1 MAHRISLLARWAF
14 KDLLFDRK
22 VSFFI
27 IASLVAVIAP
37 LLLLFSLKYGVVYQ
51 LQQRLL
57 NDPQTLEIK
66 INGIQG
72 NRLLDSEWFYQM
84 ERNPHIGFILPLTRQ
99 LNNEADLRK
108 DRSRNLPNV
117 ELVPTDKNDPL
128 MKLDDQRVVLR
139 NRNGVIL
146 SEGVAETLKVKKG
159 DEISLFTNRILEQRN
174 ERAEIV
180 LKVDGILPKAKTPPG
195 RKMAFVSLDLLLTI
209 EDYKDGFRIEKFV
222 KNPVTS
228 GEIKS
233 AERNLFS
240 KARIYAKGLDNV
252 YPIAQLFK
260 EQGIETI
267 TQDRQIAEARHT
279 DYILSLLFGIIAS
292 VAVSG
297 AVMSLAGSFLAN
309 IERKRRTLS
318 LFGLFGLT
326 SGEIRWFLLCQAVIL
341 ASLSFF
347 VALGFFSVGSSAV
360 NILIGSGS
368 EQWLS
373 LLEWKHIIIAF
384 TSTLLLSAIVAFW
397 GGRKALLI
405 QPAESLREI

>member
-1 MAHRISLLARWAF
+1 MVNQTCLLARWAF

-72 NRLLDSEWFYQM
+72 DRLLDRNWFDQM
-84 ERNPHIGFILPLTRQ
+84 ERNKHISFILPLTRQ

-108 DRSRNLPNV
+108 DRSRNVPNV
-117 ELVPTDKNDPL
+117 ELVPTNENDPL
-128 MKLDDQRVVLR
+128 MKLDTQKVLLR
-139 NRNGVIL
+139 NKNGVIL
-146 SEGVAETLKVKKG
+146 SEGVAEALKVKKD
-159 DEISLFTNRILEQRN
+159 DEISLFTGRILEQRN
-174 ERAEIV
+174 ERIEIV
-180 LKVDGILPKAKTPPG
+180 LRVDGILPKSKTPSG
-195 RKMAFVSLDLLLTI
+195 RKMAFISLELLLAI
-209 EDYKDGFRIEKFV
+209 EDYKDGFRIENFV

-228 GEIKS
+228 GDIKDIK
-233 AERNLFS
+233 RNQFS
-240 KARIYAKGLDNV
+240 KARIYAKGLDDV
-252 YPIAQLFK
+252 YPIAKLLK

-279 DYILSLLFGIIAS
+279 DYVLSLLFGIIAV

-318 LFGLFGLT
+318 LLGLFGLT
-326 SGEIRWFLLCQAVIL
+326 SIEIRWFLLCQAVIL
-341 ASLSFF
+341 VSVAFI
-347 VALGFFSVGSSAV
+347 VALGFFLVGSSAV
-360 NILIGSGS
+360 NILISSGN

-373 LLEWKHIIIAF
+373 LLEWEHVTIAF
-384 TSTLLLSAIVAFW
+384 ISTLLLAAIVAFW
-397 GGRKALLI
+397 GGRKATLI

>member
-1 MAHRISLLARWAF
+1 MKHRVYLLVRWAF
-14 KDLLFDRK
+14 KDLLFDHK

-27 IASLVAVIAP
+27 VASLVAVIAP

-72 NRLLDSEWFYQM
+72 NRLLDGNWFYQM

-108 DRSRNLPNV
+108 DRSRNVPNV

-128 MKLDDQRVVLR
+128 MKLDDQKVLLR
-139 NRNGVIL
+139 SKNGVIL
-146 SEGVAETLKVKKG
+146 SEGVADILKVKKG
-159 DEISLFTNRILEQRN
+159 DEISLFTGRILNERN
-174 ERAEIV
+174 ERIEIE
-180 LKVDGILPKAKTPPG
+180 LKVDGILPKTKTPPG
-195 RKMAFVSLDLLLTI
+195 RKMAFVSLELLLAI
-209 EDYKDGFRIEKFV
+209 EDYKDGFIIDKFV

-228 GEIKS
+228 GEINS
-233 AERNLFS
+233 SERNQFS
-240 KARIYAKGLDNV
+240 KARIYAKGLDDV
-252 YPIAQLFK
+252 YPIAQLLK

-267 TQDRQIAEARHT
+267 TQDRQISEARHT
-279 DYILSLLFGIIAS
+279 DYVLSLLFSIIAT

-326 SGEIRWFLLCQAVIL
+326 SGEIRWFLLCQAVML
-341 ASLSFF
+341 ASVSYI
-347 VALGFFSVGSSAV
+347 VALGFFSIGSGAV

-373 LLEWKHIIIAF
+373 LLEWEHIAISFIA
-384 TSTLLLSAIVAFW
+384 TLLLSAIVAFW
-397 GGRKALLI
+397 GGRKATLI